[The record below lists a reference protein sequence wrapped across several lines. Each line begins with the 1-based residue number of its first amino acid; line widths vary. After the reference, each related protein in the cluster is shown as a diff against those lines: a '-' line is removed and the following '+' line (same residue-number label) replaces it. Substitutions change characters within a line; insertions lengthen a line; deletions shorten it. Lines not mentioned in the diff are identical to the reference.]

1 MKSPF
6 IYFFTLINLYSIMS
20 PYSPKTLNISR
31 ACFILG
37 IDVDTLKNTRIGEN
51 TVDLIKLVILSFP
64 SIKEKKK
71 REK

>member
-1 MKSPF
+1 
-6 IYFFTLINLYSIMS
+6 MS

>member
-1 MKSPF
+1 
-6 IYFFTLINLYSIMS
+6 MS

-51 TVDLIKLVILSFP
+51 TVDLIKLVILSLP
-64 SIKEKKK
+64 SIKKRKEKKK
-71 REK
+71 GKIGTK